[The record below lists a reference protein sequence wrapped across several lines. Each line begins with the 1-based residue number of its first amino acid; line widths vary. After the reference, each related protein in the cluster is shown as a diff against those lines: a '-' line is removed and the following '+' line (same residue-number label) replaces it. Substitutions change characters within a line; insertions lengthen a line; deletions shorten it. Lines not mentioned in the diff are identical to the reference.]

1 MRRRTDLL
9 AENEC
14 YVLSVYCRYDRT
26 HITDLLDVHIAY
38 PDCCGKSDTRIR
50 KNNPMAIN
58 KTEGPAAVC
67 IYCPRAM
74 LNARNCIDRGRIQT
88 DIS

>member
-1 MRRRTDLL
+1 MLCTVNRDMIRT
-9 AENEC
+9 
-14 YVLSVYCRYDRT
+14 RT
-26 HITDLLDVHIAY
+26 HITDGDFIRCAQRVY
-38 PDCCGKSDTRIR
+38 PDCCGKSDTRIH

-58 KTEGPAAVC
+58 KTEEPAAVC
-67 IYCPRAM
+67 VYCSRAM